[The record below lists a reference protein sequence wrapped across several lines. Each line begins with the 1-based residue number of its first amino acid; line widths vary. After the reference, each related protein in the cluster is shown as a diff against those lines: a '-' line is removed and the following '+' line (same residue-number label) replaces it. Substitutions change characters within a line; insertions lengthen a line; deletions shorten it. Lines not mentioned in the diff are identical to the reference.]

1 MCRRAKYPNK
11 HVVYPPFFLC
21 CYSINMSDK
30 EAQEDTQ
37 VAEGEEEADVE
48 ELQAITIERKR
59 EVSDKQKRHMEH
71 MRVRRAEVQQ
81 QKKVEQLVQEK
92 IESNSIKHEPTESLF
107 GTLEYATIA
116 IAFVGAAAFYYQRQQ
131 PKSQAK
137 PVPILAKPTA
147 DSYFN

>member
-1 MCRRAKYPNK
+1 MRRRAKYPNK
-11 HVVYPPFFLC
+11 HVVYPPFLC

-37 VAEGEEEADVE
+37 VAEGEGEAEVE

-107 GTLEYATIA
+107 GTLQYATIA
-116 IAFVGAAAFYYQRQQ
+116 IAFVGATAFYYQRRR

>member
-1 MCRRAKYPNK
+1 
-11 HVVYPPFFLC
+11 
-21 CYSINMSDK
+21 MSDK

-37 VAEGEEEADVE
+37 VAETEEDAEVE
-48 ELQAITIERKR
+48 ELQPITLERKR

-71 MRVRRAEVQQ
+71 MRIRRAEVQQ

-92 IESNSIKHEPTESLF
+92 IESNSIKHEPTEPLF

-116 IAFVGAAAFYYQRQQ
+116 IAVVGAAAFYYQRQQ
-131 PKSQAK
+131 PKPQAK
-137 PVPILAKPTA
+137 PVQVHTKPTA